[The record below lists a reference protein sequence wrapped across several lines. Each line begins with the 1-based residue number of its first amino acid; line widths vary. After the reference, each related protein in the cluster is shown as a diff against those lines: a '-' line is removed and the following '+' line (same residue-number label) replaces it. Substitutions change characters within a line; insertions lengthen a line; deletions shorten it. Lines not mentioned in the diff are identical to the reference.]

1 MVECAVVNVSNHPI
15 DIRITLVNLGDRRPI
30 DPGVSDFVTYQPGVI
45 PYSSRIRPN
54 TRLVYCKIEV
64 RGIKRKAYKHQ
75 VRGSLTW
82 LDTTGPPGSEAPRP
96 KGGASS
102 GQVGLADYRLLRDTC
117 PSSEEDASIGGTA
130 PKPCKNQDLS
140 WGNLSPKPPN
150 EDDIPPRPKDGASCH
165 GLVMGAEGSP
175 WN

>member
-1 MVECAVVNVSNHPI
+1 MKV
-15 DIRITLVNLGDRRPI
+15 
-30 DPGVSDFVTYQPGVI
+30 
-45 PYSSRIRPN
+45 
-54 TRLVYCKIEV
+54 
-64 RGIKRKAYKHQ
+64 
-75 VRGSLTW
+75 
-82 LDTTGPPGSEAPRP
+82 SEAPRP

-165 GLVMGAEGSP
+165 GLVISSVFNALLAGIHTCEKSCKK
-175 WN
+175 

>member
-1 MVECAVVNVSNHPI
+1 MTHLTIATWNVQL
-15 DIRITLVNLGDRRPI
+15 RVMRPI
-30 DPGVSDFVTYQPGVI
+30 LSAVTVIYSGLLTLTGLRLSPHRLSLRCWQSSDQ
-45 PYSSRIRPN
+45 
-54 TRLVYCKIEV
+54 
-64 RGIKRKAYKHQ
+64 
-75 VRGSLTW
+75 
-82 LDTTGPPGSEAPRP
+82 APRP

-150 EDDIPPRPKDGASCH
+150 EDDIPPRPEDGASCH
-165 GLVMGAEGSP
+165 GLVKPGQRCQLKSII
-175 WN
+175 N